1 VYDAIVYDAI
11 IVAGGRASRLGGID
25 KTSLEF
31 EGISLIRRAL
41 DAVET
46 AARICVVGGDTPLP
60 LPARVE
66 RARESPP
73 WGGPAAAIA
82 AGIAALLDS
91 ASPFT
96 AVTAGDLPRV
106 GAAMPALL
114 AASAELP
121 DDIDGVLAVDGSGR
135 RQPLLAIYHT
145 AALRRAVDVVPSLEN
160 LPVRRLLETLTL
172 RELALP
178 DNWCTDI
185 DTPEDA
191 AGLGIAISPRSS
203 AG

>member
-1 VYDAIVYDAI
+1 VYDATVYDAI

-31 EGISLIRRAL
+31 EGVPLIRCAL

-46 AARICVVGGDTPLP
+46 AARICVVGGDALR
-60 LPARVE
+60 LPARAE

-82 AGIAALLDS
+82 AGIAALVGS
-91 ASPFT
+91 TSTFT
-96 AVTAGDLPRV
+96 AVTAGDLPHV

-121 DDIDGVLAVDGSGR
+121 DNVDGVLAVDGSGR
-135 RQPLLAIYHT
+135 RQPLLAIYRT
-145 AALRRAVDVVPSLEN
+145 AALRRAVAGLPSPEN

-178 DNWCTDI
+178 DEWCADI

-191 AGLGIAISPRSS
+191 AGLGIVIPRSCS

>member
-1 VYDAIVYDAI
+1 MPDNFPVYDAI

-31 EGISLIRRAL
+31 EGVPLLNRAL
-41 DAVET
+41 DAVGT
-46 AARICVVGGDTPLP
+46 AARICVVGDDTLP
-60 LPARVE
+60 LPARAE
-66 RARESPP
+66 RVRESPP

-82 AGIAALLDS
+82 AGIEALLDS
-91 ASPFT
+91 TSPLT

-114 AASAELP
+114 TASAELP
-121 DDIDGVLAVDGSGR
+121 DDIDGILAVDGSGR
-135 RQPLLAIYHT
+135 RQPLLAVYRT
-145 AALRRAVDVVPSLEN
+145 GALRRAVAGVPSPEN

-172 RELALP
+172 REFPLP
-178 DNWCTDI
+178 DEWCADI

-191 AGLGIAISPRSS
+191 AGLGIVIPPPFS

>member
-1 VYDAIVYDAI
+1 MPDSPAYDAI

-31 EGISLIRRAL
+31 EGVPLLRRAL
-41 DAVET
+41 DAVES
-46 AARICVVGGDTPLP
+46 AARICVVGGDTLP
-60 LPARVE
+60 LPARAE
-66 RARESPP
+66 RVRESPP
-73 WGGPAAAIA
+73 WGGPAAAVA
-82 AGIAALLDS
+82 AGISALLDS
-91 ASPFT
+91 PSPVT
-96 AVTAGDLPRV
+96 AVVAGDLPRI
-106 GAAMPALL
+106 GEALPALL

-121 DDIDGVLAVDGSGR
+121 GDIDGVLAVDGSGR
-135 RQPLLAIYHT
+135 RQPLLAVYRT
-145 AALRRAVDVVPSLEN
+145 AALRRAVAGLPSPEN

-178 DNWCTDI
+178 DEWCADV

-191 AGLGIAISPRSS
+191 AGLGIVIPRPSS

>member
-1 VYDAIVYDAI
+1 MPDSPAYDAI

-31 EGISLIRRAL
+31 EGVPLLRRAL
-41 DAVET
+41 DAVES
-46 AARICVVGGDTPLP
+46 AARICVVGGDTT
-60 LPARVE
+60 LPARAE
-66 RARESPP
+66 RVRESPP

-82 AGIAALLDS
+82 AGITTLSDS
-91 ASPFT
+91 PSPLT

-106 GAAMPALL
+106 GEALPALL

-135 RQPLLAIYHT
+135 RQPLLAIYRT
-145 AALRRAVDVVPSLEN
+145 AALRRAVAGLPSPEN
-160 LPVRRLLETLTL
+160 LPVRRLLEMLTL
-172 RELALP
+172 RELTLP
-178 DNWCTDI
+178 DEWCTDI

-191 AGLGIAISPRSS
+191 AGLGIVIPPPFS